1 MPTISLLRRSV
12 AIDALVAVVTTALAI
27 LMLATE
33 VGEAVPTAAPLAYAV
48 AGATGVV
55 LVARRQRPI
64 IVLGLV
70 ALARVAVLLEA
81 ENSVALIPVY
91 LVALFT
97 AAERGESRKTLI
109 VAIPAAVAL
118 ALIQADQ
125 EGDPPAIELLAE
137 VTLGLLPIALGEV
150 VRSRAERLRSL
161 IETEAAARVQAERL
175 RIARDLHDVAAHG
188 LSTIA
193 IQSGVAARLID
204 HDIDQAR
211 TALEVINDA
220 SKRSLED
227 LRAMVG
233 VLRSSDEVA
242 LRPTPR
248 DPNDFSGL
256 TEDAR
261 GNGVSVTVEVE
272 GSFPED
278 VHDAP
283 VVAVHR
289 VIEEALTNVSR
300 HAGPVPARVSIRH
313 AAQQVEVMI
322 RNERAS
328 RPGPEPTAPSTGVGI
343 VGMVERVE
351 SLGGT
356 LSAQPDV
363 DGGFVVVANIPYYSR
378 PQ

>member
-12 AIDALVAVVTTALAI
+12 AIDALVTVATTAIAI
-27 LMLATE
+27 LMLAIKA
-33 VGEAVPTAAPLAYAV
+33 GEAVPTATPLAYAV

-97 AAERGESRKTLI
+97 AAEQGESRKALI

-118 ALIQADQ
+118 ALIQADK
-125 EGDPPAIELLAE
+125 EGDPLAIELLAE

-204 HDIDQAR
+204 RDIEQAR

-256 TEDAR
+256 IEDAR

-278 VHDAP
+278 VHDLQSSLFIGSSRR
-283 VVAVHR
+283 R
-289 VIEEALTNVSR
+289 VRTCPAMPALGPRGSR
-300 HAGPVPARVSIRH
+300 FDMRLSK
-313 AAQQVEVMI
+313 
-322 RNERAS
+322 S
-328 RPGPEPTAPSTGVGI
+328 R
-343 VGMVERVE
+343 
-351 SLGGT
+351 
-356 LSAQPDV
+356 
-363 DGGFVVVANIPYYSR
+363 
-378 PQ
+378 